1 MLYYSL
7 ILSAE
12 HLACFSIL
20 IVTQEN
26 VHRPTDQPA
35 QRKLG
40 HVLENPQPYWRTLCV
55 FLWFCSAGDWTWG
68 LGHGRQ
74 VLFHWTTPQ
83 EFFGNV
89 MKIKQK
95 LSRIKMHPFSENR
108 SIWIPLMG
116 MEEVHDFIQCSHFD
130 AEKGHVVIPVTLGKR
145 FSYLPWFQLR
155 NHQHRAKQQL
165 RKARGQGG
173 SVCVCVC
180 TRVRARMCVKRLR
193 SEKMTWARGMFL
205 LS

>member
-1 MLYYSL
+1 
-7 ILSAE
+7 
-12 HLACFSIL
+12 
-20 IVTQEN
+20 
-26 VHRPTDQPA
+26 
-35 QRKLG
+35 
-40 HVLENPQPYWRTLCV
+40 
-55 FLWFCSAGDWTWG
+55 
-68 LGHGRQ
+68 
-74 VLFHWTTPQ
+74 
-83 EFFGNV
+83 

-180 TRVRARMCVKRLR
+180 VCTRVRARMCVKRLR